1 MIAVDTSALVAL
13 AFGEADAQ
21 ALVTTLAA
29 NECVIGAPTV
39 FEAQMV
45 VRSKNSP
52 TASVILKDLLGQPN
66 LVTVAFERT
75 HLPLAWSAFE
85 RFGKGR
91 GHPARLN
98 IGDCLAYAIAKRDD
112 LPLLYKGNDFAQTD
126 VASALP

>member
-1 MIAVDTSALVAL
+1 MIAVDTSALVAI
-13 AFGEADAQ
+13 AFGETDAG
-21 ALVTTLAA
+21 ALVTRLAA

-45 VRSKNSP
+45 VRSKTSP
-52 TASVILKDLLGQPN
+52 TASVILNDLLGQPN
-66 LVTVAFERT
+66 LMTVAFERT

-98 IGDCLAYAIAKRDD
+98 IADCLTYAIAKRDD
-112 LPLLYKGNDFAQTD
+112 LPLLYKGDGFAQTD
-126 VASALP
+126 IASALA